1 MPTLSFTEF
10 NPASPAGIGSTSP
23 NTGDFTNV
31 SATGK
36 YAITGSG
43 SVPTAAAIE
52 IGTNGSGSRLIC
64 NVPTGGEHN
73 LNVNGVTSFY
83 ATGSGVGYT
92 GTLTGGAGAINIGG
106 GQLVKDADGN
116 LGIGVT
122 PSAWAYRAI
131 DVRTAALYD
140 GVPGTASGITF
151 NAIFNGTDWVYK
163 GTGGNATA
171 MRYHMESGQH
181 QWFTAPT
188 GAAGGAISFTRVMT
202 LDAAANL
209 DVAGPFFS
217 LGTNRSAWGSGRA
230 FEFGPSANGFLFNDS
245 NNVNLGANAYF
256 NSGWNYQA
264 SAVGASRYTQSSGSH
279 IWFTAPSGTA
289 GNPISFTPAMIL
301 EATGRLGIGVTS
313 PTAPLQIQAASGS
326 PWLLSK
332 NGTDELYVGVNA
344 SLSIPSIESNTA
356 IRFATGAS
364 YNESARIDSSGN
376 MAIGI
381 TPSPWAGT
389 NARGLEVGVFA
400 SLSSSNTYG
409 TGLGFN
415 TYHNGTNYVRRTAN
429 VASFLQ
435 CDGTFRF
442 RIGATGA
449 AGSTITFTEAMT
461 INASSNVGIGVAS
474 PTQRLDVN
482 GTVKQ
487 TGVMVA
493 TSAKTAAYT
502 ANGNDY
508 VIRCNATTA
517 AFTVTL
523 PAAAS
528 NTGRAYVIKK
538 TDNSAN
544 AVTIDAN
551 ASELI
556 DGSLTVA
563 LTTLNQV
570 VRICCNGT
578 GWDVI

>member
-1 MPTLSFTEF
+1 
-10 NPASPAGIGSTSP
+10 
-23 NTGDFTNV
+23 
-31 SATGK
+31 
-36 YAITGSG
+36 
-43 SVPTAAAIE
+43 
-52 IGTNGSGSRLIC
+52 
-64 NVPTGGEHN
+64 
-73 LNVNGVTSFY
+73 
-83 ATGSGVGYT
+83 
-92 GTLTGGAGAINIGG
+92 
-106 GQLVKDADGN
+106 
-116 LGIGVT
+116 
-122 PSAWAYRAI
+122 
-131 DVRTAALYD
+131 
-140 GVPGTASGITF
+140 
-151 NAIFNGTDWVYK
+151 
-163 GTGGNATA
+163 
-171 MRYHMESGQH
+171 MRYHMEAGQH

-188 GAAGGAISFTRVMT
+188 GAAGGAISFTQAMT
-202 LDAAANL
+202 LNAA
-209 DVAGPFFS
+209 G
-217 LGTNRSAWGSGRA
+217 
-230 FEFGPSANGFLFNDS
+230 
-245 NNVNLGANAYF
+245 NLG
-256 NSGWNYQA
+256 
-264 SAVGASRYTQSSGSH
+264 
-279 IWFTAPSGTA
+279 
-289 GNPISFTPAMIL
+289 
-301 EATGRLGIGVTS
+301 
-313 PTAPLQIQAASGS
+313 
-326 PWLLSK
+326 
-332 NGTDELYVGVNA
+332 
-344 SLSIPSIESNTA
+344 
-356 IRFATGAS
+356 
-364 YNESARIDSSGN
+364 
-376 MAIGI
+376 IGI
-381 TPSPWAGT
+381 TPSPWAGV
-389 NARGLEVGVFA
+389 NARGLEVGTFA

-415 TYHNGTNYVRRTAN
+415 TYHDGTSYIRRTAN

-487 TGVMVA
+487 TGVMAA

-523 PAAAS
+523 PAASS
-528 NTGRAYVIKK
+528 NTGRIYVIKK

-570 VRICCNGT
+570 VRLCCNGT